1 MAQCGK
7 CRAEVAVYDHRC
19 PKCGANVRGNEVRPS
34 SDRAKA
40 RWCHLIALPGMVFAV
55 VPIPWLFTLGPF
67 CIIVLLVLRSL
78 PETSPTVRQHLTEAL
93 NFQLPWL
100 AAMYL
105 LMALSI
111 LAGIAFY
118 VLVWFG
124 GIILVLFKAYDAGN
138 GSDGKYLVRLPMFK

>member
-1 MAQCGK
+1 M
-7 CRAEVAVYDHRC
+7 
-19 PKCGANVRGNEVRPS
+19 RGNEVRPS

-40 RWCHLIALPGMVFAV
+40 RWCHLIALPGMVFVV
-55 VPIPWLFTLGPF
+55 VPMSWLFTLGPF

-78 PETSPTVRQHLTEAL
+78 PETSPTVRQHLTGAL
-93 NFQLPWL
+93 NFQLLWL